1 MSREFV
7 FERVNDKRQLIN
19 QKASHLNAI
28 YYFTSAIYLMCVQVG
43 SLYYSLLANTIFN
56 RQIYS
61 TTAIKSGCVIA

>member
-1 MSREFV
+1 MIKDSL
-7 FERVNDKRQLIN
+7 LIRK
-19 QKASHLNAI
+19 QVHLNAI